1 MSHRQSG
8 ENSMDRLYII
18 YQHEASERQK
28 QAQREQV
35 AREAAKQNRRKRRR

>member
-1 MSHRQSG
+1 
-8 ENSMDRLYII
+8 MDRLYTIH
-18 YQHEASERQK
+18 QHEANERQK